1 LTTASI
7 QIIMFRRAV
16 SFATRHPFVA
26 RAAGFGAFTISTAAG
41 CSTDTAN
48 KDETTAK
55 VALPPDWGH
64 AYSAE
69 GHVFYFNKVTGETSW
84 DVPKSQKWV
93 TTWDARPKNKHGAV
107 HQIVL
112 VRHGQYEENQETD
125 FEQKLTELG
134 RKQSIATG
142 KRINELVSKG
152 VLSPI
157 KMVYYS
163 TMTRATETAEHII
176 SQLPEG
182 IRKEPCSMI
191 REAAVC
197 RPDPPSRSWVVT
209 DEEFE
214 KEGLRVRAAFS
225 SHFHRADEGEEKG
238 YTTVLVCHGNVIR
251 YLVLRALQLDPQAW
265 LRTAVYNGSIT
276 ILEIRADG
284 GVSLRALGDC
294 GHLPPEMITYSLTK

>member
-1 LTTASI
+1 
-7 QIIMFRRAV
+7 MFRLATSLAARCAFVVPAV
-16 SFATRHPFVA
+16 GFASYASSV
-26 RAAGFGAFTISTAAG
+26 AG
-41 CSTDTAN
+41 CSIETPN
-48 KDETTAK
+48 KDELSTK
-55 VALPPDWGH
+55 LALPPDWAH

-69 GHVFYFNKVTGETSW
+69 GHVFYYNKITGETSW
-84 DVPKSQKWV
+84 DSPKSQKWV
-93 TTWDARPKNKHGAV
+93 PTWDGRPKNKHNVV

-112 VRHGQYEENQETD
+112 IRHGQYEENQETD
-125 FEQKLTELG
+125 YDQKLTELG

-142 KRINELVSKG
+142 KRINDLVAKG

-157 KMVYYS
+157 RMVYYS
-163 TMTRATETAEHII
+163 TMTRATETADLIV
-176 SQLPEG
+176 SQLPQD

-214 KEGLRVRAAFS
+214 REGLRVKAAFS
-225 SHFHRADEGEEKG
+225 NHFHRADETDEKSH
-238 YTTVLVCHGNVIR
+238 TTVLVCHGNVIR

-265 LRTAVYNGSIT
+265 LRTAVYNGSVT
-276 ILEIRADG
+276 ILEVRADG

-294 GHLPPEMITYSLTK
+294 GHFPPEMITYSLTK